1 MGLRIERS
9 KKGYRED
16 RTAYDYRMYANHQI
30 ATPTENWLLANATR
44 YFAFVILAKEGE
56 RKAFAWF
63 NFSTLCHCTNVFA
76 FFWSCDVLFFV
87 CLLSICRGFFCSPL
101 LTTIFDFTSTT
112 SNLAL
117 LPSLPPPL
125 PLSPSLSILTC
136 SLLFFPAHCCAIYKE
151 CVVACSRA
159 ILFHFCFAIWVSS
172 LLFTLMS
179 SFCSP
184 LSLNPFL
191 SNGILLPISKLYI
204 WYINKGWL

>member
-76 FFWSCDVLFFV
+76 FFGLVMFCFLCACCLFV
-87 CLLSICRGFFCSPL
+87 GGFF
-101 LTTIFDFTSTT
+101 
-112 SNLAL
+112 AL
-117 LPSLPPPL
+117 LCWLLFSTLLQLPPIS
-125 PLSPSLSILTC
+125 LSFRLCPPPSLSLPHSLFSLALSCSFPLTAAQFTK
-136 SLLFFPAHCCAIYKE
+136 SVLLRVPEPSYSIFVLLFGFLLCYLHWCHRFVRPFP
-151 CVVACSRA
+151 ST
-159 ILFHFCFAIWVSS
+159 LFSPMAFCYQFRNCI
-172 LLFTLMS
+172 F
-179 SFCSP
+179 
-184 LSLNPFL
+184 
-191 SNGILLPISKLYI
+191 GI
-204 WYINKGWL
+204 

>member
-76 FFWSCDVLFFV
+76 FFGLVMFCFLCACCLFV
-87 CLLSICRGFFCSPL
+87 GVFF
-101 LTTIFDFTSTT
+101 
-112 SNLAL
+112 AL
-117 LPSLPPPL
+117 LCWLLFSTLLQLPSISLSFRLCPPL
-125 PLSPSLSILTC
+125 PLSPSLSILTS

-184 LSLNPFL
+184 LSHSPFL